1 MLLDFLDVVH
11 QLQERVRLLPFPVHH
26 CDFRMAVRLQAELN
40 NQTLCG
46 GSTADCVTSREG
58 NEESNYCGMFV
69 PGQGWKAPT
78 SEPESSAQREE
89 EAANAL
95 VQLQRNNIP
104 ENTH

>member
-1 MLLDFLDVVH
+1 MRWID
-11 QLQERVRLLPFPVHH
+11 
-26 CDFRMAVRLQAELN
+26 
-40 NQTLCG
+40 
-46 GSTADCVTSREG
+46 SSCVTSREG

-69 PGQGWKAPT
+69 SGQGWKAPT